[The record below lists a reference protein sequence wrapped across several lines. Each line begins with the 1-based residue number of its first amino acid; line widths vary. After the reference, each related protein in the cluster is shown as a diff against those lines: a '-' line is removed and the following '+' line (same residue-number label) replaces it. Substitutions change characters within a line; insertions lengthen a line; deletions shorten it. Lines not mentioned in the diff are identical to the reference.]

1 MLVQDRI
8 KKTFHTKWLFF
19 IGIIAIAV
27 LLTLVLSSCTGTS
40 REIAFIVDDSEV
52 EKEVEFGTSFPLKG
66 LKVFV
71 KLSNGTIRTLKQGE
85 GGYQVHMGGYN
96 EESPGEYT
104 LTISYKEFDSYKIVI
119 TVLEEEIIDETI
131 DPDVYLAGIAVREN
145 TAKILF
151 LYGEEFSADGIVV
164 EKVFSNNTREPIE
177 ESEYLLISNNYKP
190 NNPGEYVIEIYYTPS
205 QGSQFYTEYKVHVAP
220 PDEYY
225 PFEGIALL
233 TNAVQKEFEV
243 GEDFN
248 CDGLIVEK
256 LFVVDGVVQTETAH
270 PSEIKVRLV
279 DGYDKNTPGQYA
291 VFVSV
296 EYYEAIYVIEVL
308 DFVVGIRIEGAR
320 KHTPVGEEYDKGNLR
335 VYEVYASG
343 TDKEISEDK
352 YTIDMGEF
360 DNTVEGKYTITV
372 VYNDNPEFTASYEVT
387 VLSED

>member
-131 DPDVYLAGIAVREN
+131 DPRCTFAGIAVREN

-164 EKVFSNNTREPIE
+164 EKVFSNNTRAHRRVRI
-177 ESEYLLISNNYKP
+177 SLISTTISRTIPENMSLKF
-190 NNPGEYVIEIYYTPS
+190 ITPQAKAAS
-205 QGSQFYTEYKVHVAP
+205 SIQS
-220 PDEYY
+220 
-225 PFEGIALL
+225 
-233 TNAVQKEFEV
+233 
-243 GEDFN
+243 
-248 CDGLIVEK
+248 
-256 LFVVDGVVQTETAH
+256 
-270 PSEIKVRLV
+270 
-279 DGYDKNTPGQYA
+279 
-291 VFVSV
+291 
-296 EYYEAIYVIEVL
+296 
-308 DFVVGIRIEGAR
+308 IR
-320 KHTPVGEEYDKGNLR
+320 Y
-335 VYEVYASG
+335 
-343 TDKEISEDK
+343 
-352 YTIDMGEF
+352 M
-360 DNTVEGKYTITV
+360 
-372 VYNDNPEFTASYEVT
+372 
-387 VLSED
+387 